1 MMNFNDILIN
11 VLRQNGL
18 DLFCGDD
25 MIRLFSEFAEEVITV
40 NKSMNLTAITD
51 PLGFAVRHIADSL
64 TVSSFIPQNSTVI
77 DVGCGA
83 GFPSVPLAIA
93 RPDIKITALDST
105 AKRIAFIASSAEK
118 LAITNITAISARAE
132 DAAQGELRGSFDCA
146 VSRAVARLN
155 ILSELCIPFLKIGGR
170 FAAMKG
176 DSGEEELREAEKG
189 IVTLGGG
196 KISCHSFS
204 LLGEAEEQ
212 KRVIITAE
220 KTAPTDDKYPRD
232 FSRIKKKPL

>member
-1 MMNFNDILIN
+1 MKDFNDVLIN
-11 VLRQNGL
+11 ALRQNGL
-18 DLFCGDD
+18 ELFCEGDLP
-25 MIRLFSEFAEEVITV
+25 RLFSEFADEVITV

-64 TVSSFIPQNSTVI
+64 TVSRFIPQNASVI

-118 LAITNITAISARAE
+118 LGIKNITAVAARAE
-132 DAAQGELRGSFDCA
+132 DAARGELRGSFDCA

-155 ILSELCIPFLKIGGR
+155 ILSELCIPFIKAGGI

-176 DSGEEELREAEKG
+176 DSGEEELKEAEKG
-189 IVTLGGG
+189 IATLGGG
-196 KISCHSFS
+196 NISCHSFF

-212 KRVIITAE
+212 KRVIVTAE
-220 KTAPTDDKYPRD
+220 KLSDTDGKYPRD